1 MLRLS
6 RELMESAFEKYLE
19 AVFELPEIISASVK
33 DITIN
38 RENTEDVGKR
48 AFEAGFHDCYSDID
62 LLVKVCLP
70 SDGSITPDTYMKR
83 IDRFG
88 VNRATALGWCFVP
101 ENKMYRIIFRNG
113 MRYDFGFDFEYD
125 ENVNMNLGKQKDSD

>member
-6 RELMESAFEKYLE
+6 GELMESAFEKYLE

-38 RENTEDVGKR
+38 RENTEDAGKR

-62 LLVKVCLP
+62 LLVKVFLP
-70 SDGSITPDTYMKR
+70 SDGSITSDTYMKQ

-101 ENKMYRIIFRNG
+101 VNKMYRIIFRNG
-113 MRYDFGFDFEYD
+113 MRYRLPLICLNPKNK
-125 ENVNMNLGKQKDSD
+125 NV